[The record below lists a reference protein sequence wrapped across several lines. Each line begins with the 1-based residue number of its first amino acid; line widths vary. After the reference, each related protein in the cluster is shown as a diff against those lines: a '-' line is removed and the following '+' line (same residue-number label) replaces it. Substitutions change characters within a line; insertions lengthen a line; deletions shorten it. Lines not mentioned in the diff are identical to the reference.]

1 MYSVNPSYLFIFVCM
16 YNILIFMYKKI
27 IIIIL
32 LNYIKKFGLDKFIFI
47 IKIIKKIILTE
58 IFFFNFY
65 FYFSYLN

>member
-1 MYSVNPSYLFIFVCM
+1 
-16 YNILIFMYKKI
+16 MYKKI

-65 FYFSYLN
+65 FYSS

>member
-65 FYFSYLN
+65 FYFS

>member
-32 LNYIKKFGLDKFIFI
+32 LNYIKKFGLNKFIFI
-47 IKIIKKIILTE
+47 SKIIKKIILTE

-65 FYFSYLN
+65 FYFS

>member
-32 LNYIKKFGLDKFIFI
+32 LNYIKKFGLNKFIFI
-47 IKIIKKIILTE
+47 SKIIKKIILTE

-65 FYFSYLN
+65 FYSS